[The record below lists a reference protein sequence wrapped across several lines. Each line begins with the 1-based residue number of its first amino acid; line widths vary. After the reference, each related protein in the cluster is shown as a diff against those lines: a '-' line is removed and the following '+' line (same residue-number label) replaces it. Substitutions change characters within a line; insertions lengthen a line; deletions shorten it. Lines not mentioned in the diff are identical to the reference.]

1 MATEALRGVRHM
13 GWVAVGLIL
22 SLVAEQTVMFA
33 VPLIIYEQT
42 RSVAMAGFAF
52 ALEWVPPILA
62 YPFAGLLADR
72 IGGPRL
78 FRLAN
83 LARGS
88 ILALALGACLLWPG
102 FTVHILI
109 GTTVLLSVLMA
120 PNRMAVQKTIAMI
133 GPDSELAH
141 RLSMLQNI
149 ELISMA
155 SGPGIAAALALAIGK
170 LPLFAVAACAFLV
183 AIPCW
188 RAVRAALPAKAPE
201 TRVIADLVLGW
212 RLLFANRAVILL
224 AGTNFSINLVFAVVL
239 SANAYMITAVFKAP
253 EYMLGVMSAG
263 AGALGVV
270 NLILVPKILERWT
283 IYHLGAGGFLLVCA
297 NLIALGMVGNVWLY
311 VGCFLLAMV
320 GATLFNV
327 FNRTERILAIGK
339 EHLGKVSGAFFVL
352 NAFSYPLGG
361 AITALAGALYGVQTI
376 VLCLALLLALT
387 GIPLLSLAIHH
398 FSRRQRAPA

>member
-1 MATEALRGVRHM
+1 LSTQALSGVRHL

-22 SLVAEQTVMFA
+22 SLMAEQTVVFA
-33 VPLIIYEQT
+33 MPLIIFERTQ
-42 RSVAMAGFAF
+42 SVSTAGFAF
-52 ALEWVPPILA
+52 ALEWVPPIIA

-72 IGGPRL
+72 MGGHRL
-78 FRLAN
+78 FKLAN

-88 ILALALGACLLWPG
+88 CLGLALICCLFWPDW
-102 FTVHILI
+102 TVQILI
-109 GTTVLLSVLMA
+109 GTTLLMSVLMT
-120 PNRMAVQKTIAMI
+120 PNRMASQKTIAMI

-155 SGPGIAAALALAIGK
+155 SGPGIAAVLALWIGK
-170 LPLFAVAACAFLV
+170 LALFGVAACAFLL

-188 RAVRAALPAKAPE
+188 HAVRVASTPKPAE
-201 TRVIADLVLGW
+201 TRVLADLMLGW

-224 AGTNFSINLVFAVVL
+224 AAINFSINLVFAVVL
-239 SANAYMITAVFKAP
+239 SANAYMITGVFKAP
-253 EYMLGVMSAG
+253 EFILGLMSAG
-263 AGALGVV
+263 AGALGLV
-270 NLILVPKILERWT
+270 NLMLVPRILKRWT
-283 IYHLGAGGFLLVCA
+283 IYHLGAGGFLLVCG
-297 NLIALGMVGNVWLY
+297 NLIALGLAGNVWLY
-311 VGCFLLAMV
+311 AGCFLMAMI

-361 AITALAGALYGVQTI
+361 AITAAAGARYGVQSI
-376 VLCLALLLALT
+376 VLVLAVALALT
-387 GIPLLSLAIHH
+387 GIPLLVTSIHH
-398 FSRRQRAPA
+398 FSRRQRAVA